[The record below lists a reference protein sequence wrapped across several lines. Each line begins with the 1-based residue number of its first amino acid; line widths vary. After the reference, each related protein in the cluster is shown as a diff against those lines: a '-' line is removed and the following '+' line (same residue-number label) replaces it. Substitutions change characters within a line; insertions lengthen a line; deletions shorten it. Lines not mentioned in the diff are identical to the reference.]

1 MNECNFYGT
10 CHQKCENTKGS
21 YKCSCAEGFQL
32 EPDQKT
38 CKVNGAEPIVYFS
51 NRQEIRTL
59 TKDGDDYQVAVS
71 QLKGVVSFDFH
82 VGKNY
87 IYMADAIDET
97 IKKAE
102 LGKPYSVEV
111 VLKNVHTPDGLAV
124 DWVTGK
130 LYWTDTG
137 YKTIEVADL
146 DGKHN
151 ADLLAVGL
159 SEPRAIALDP
169 TLG

>member
-1 MNECNFYGT
+1 MYGT
-10 CHQKCENTKGS
+10 CHQQCTNTKGS
-21 YKCSCAEGFQL
+21 FKCSCADGYEL

-38 CKVNGAEPIVYFS
+38 CKGTGAEPIVYFS
-51 NRQEIRTL
+51 NRKDIRTL
-59 TKDGDDYQVAVS
+59 TKDGQNYEVAVS

-82 VGKNY
+82 IRENF
-87 IYMADAIDET
+87 IYMADAIDES
-97 IKKAE
+97 IKRAE
-102 LGKPYSVEV
+102 IGKPNSTEV
-111 VLKNVHTPDGLAV
+111 VLKNIHTPDGLAV

-151 ADLLAVGL
+151 TDLLAVGL

-169 TLG
+169 IMG